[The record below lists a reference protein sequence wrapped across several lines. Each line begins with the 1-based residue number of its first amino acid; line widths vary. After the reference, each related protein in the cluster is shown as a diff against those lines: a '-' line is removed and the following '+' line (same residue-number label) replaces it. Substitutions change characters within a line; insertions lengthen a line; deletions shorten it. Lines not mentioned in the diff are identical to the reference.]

1 MEGDE
6 VRIRKQ
12 GVAVILEPMAS
23 DWAWL
28 DEIVGEFAED
38 FFADGR
44 RQPPLPSGSAVDG
57 PLD

>member
-28 DEIVGEFAED
+28 DEIVGEFSED

-44 RQPPLPSGSAVDG
+44 RQPRLPCGSSADG
-57 PLD
+57 PFD